1 MAVLVCGGAGY
12 IGSHAVAR
20 LVEKGEEVVV
30 VDNLY
35 KGHRRAVPENVKLYI
50 GDLADEC
57 FMMRVFEANE
67 IDSVIH
73 FAADSLVGESVEKP
87 LKYYENNVYGTLCL
101 LKVMARF
108 EVSKIVFSSTAA
120 TYGEPENIPILETD
134 KTEPTNPYG
143 ETKLAVE
150 KMLKWCEKAYGINYV
165 VLRYFNVA
173 GAHESG
179 LIGEDHNPETHLIP
193 LVLQVA
199 LGKREKIYM
208 YGDDYD
214 THDGTCIR
222 DYIHVMDLVDAHI
235 LAIKKLR
242 NGGKSS
248 TYNLG
253 NGNGFTVKE
262 VIDTARKVTE
272 HAIPAEVAP
281 RRAGDPAKLVASSE
295 KAMKELGWK
304 PEYSSLEKII
314 ESAWNW
320 HKNNPG
326 GYVK

>member
-1 MAVLVCGGAGY
+1 MAVLICGGAGY

-20 LVEKGEEVVV
+20 LIEKGEEVVV

-165 VLRYFNVA
+165 ILRYFNVA

-179 LIGEDHNPETHLIP
+179 FIGEDHNPETHLIP

-199 LGKREKIYM
+199 LGKREKIY
-208 YGDDYD
+208 
-214 THDGTCIR
+214 IVWR
-222 DYIHVMDLVDAHI
+222 R
-235 LAIKKLR
+235 LR
-242 NGGKSS
+242 
-248 TYNLG
+248 
-253 NGNGFTVKE
+253 
-262 VIDTARKVTE
+262 
-272 HAIPAEVAP
+272 
-281 RRAGDPAKLVASSE
+281 
-295 KAMKELGWK
+295 
-304 PEYSSLEKII
+304 YS
-314 ESAWNW
+314 
-320 HKNNPG
+320 
-326 GYVK
+326 